1 MLEMWR
7 ARGGGL
13 SGGVTAVVTE
23 VYRAIVLIQASR
35 EVKEDADRRKGN
47 VSLSAISRTFN
58 SLSRVLCNF
67 R

>member
-13 SGGVTAVVTE
+13 SGGVTTVVTE
-23 VYRAIVLIQASR
+23 VYRAIVPIQASR

-47 VSLSAISRTFN
+47 VRLM
-58 SLSRVLCNF
+58 RVVVVVRSKGREF
-67 R
+67 QRG